1 MVRQIFINFADGRI
15 NLNVVPNLFPIL
27 KFKVTMILSFKKIV
41 LTAMLLTA
49 GVSLYAQQQPSI
61 EEQNEQAFA
70 QRIYE
75 AQVSGNDTAFYD
87 VNQSFLNYLEQ
98 REDWEKF
105 YRAWLNRAIYDVNQ
119 KHFHRA
125 FIQIH
130 HIMEDIRD
138 RRQEQY
144 LYIPNMALGLYYN
157 SRNLPEMGE
166 EYFRRALR
174 SIDTKHETTAVF
186 NCYLS
191 LAQSLSFKRPSE
203 AMACLDSLPQQMLQ
217 NPMFESGVLGYRCI
231 IANMMGDEA
240 AFNTYF
246 EKYDSIRQNNPS
258 QFNAANLEQVMV
270 CRCLMH
276 DDYQGALAWCDS
288 VKVLEVANELRMNVY
303 EKMGDWE
310 RAFRCAELKDSL
322 SHAADS
328 EVLSEE
334 LVDLT
339 HDIDLL
345 QAEREKS
352 ELRRMQLWI
361 VGVMALFII
370 VLLVCMLIYR
380 HRKNRR
386 LKEQFLQLQEAHRST
401 EAAQAIRRAFVST
414 IKDKL
419 NSPINVLRNYA
430 RAINTPDF
438 NLNPEEQNKRYRDI
452 INSAHQ
458 IESLMDSV
466 LDSYARGT
474 ASITEE
480 EKRICLD
487 ALRSPI
493 QTLIGTAEFII
504 EASAQIPQEEYLKM
518 RHEICRDAYHVAVST
533 HKLVLYSLYG
543 DDIPTPKQDVVGLNE
558 IAHSILT
565 SYDLHQEASPLSADR
580 KRTLELEFKSDVAD
594 DVKVT
599 VSPLLQELMNCLLD
613 NVDKYATSGKVLMT
627 CHAESNGTYSI
638 SVSNTG
644 PVIPAADA
652 ERIFEPFVRL
662 SPTEHTLGIG
672 LPLARRLAN
681 SMGYSLTLDLE
692 YTTGAR
698 FVVSGI

>member
-1 MVRQIFINFADGRI
+1 MVS
-15 NLNVVPNLFPIL
+15 
-27 KFKVTMILSFKKIV
+27 SFKKIV
-41 LTAMLLTA
+41 MTAALLVA
-49 GVSLYAQQQPSI
+49 GVSLYAQQQPSA
-61 EEQNEQAFA
+61 EEQKEQAFA

-75 AQVSGNDTAFYD
+75 AQISGSDTAFYD
-87 VNQSFLNYLEQ
+87 AHQEFLNYLEQ
-98 REDWEKF
+98 QGEWEKY
-105 YRAWLNRAIYDVNQ
+105 YRSWLNRAIYDVNQ

-125 FIQIH
+125 FTQIY
-130 HIMEDIRD
+130 HIMDDIRD
-138 RRQEQY
+138 RHQEQY

-174 SIDTKHETTAVF
+174 VIDTEHETVAVF

-191 LAQSLSFKRPSE
+191 LAQSLSFKHPSE
-203 AMACLDSLPQQMLQ
+203 AMACLDSLPQQLLQ
-217 NPMFESGVLGYRCI
+217 NPMYESGVLGYRCI

-276 DDYQGALAWCDS
+276 NDYQCALAWCDS
-288 VKVLEVANELRMNVY
+288 VKVLEIANELRMNVY
-303 EKMGDWE
+303 EHMGDWE

-345 QAEREKS
+345 HAEREKA
-352 ELRRMQLWI
+352 EMHRTQLLV
-361 VGVMALFII
+361 VGFMALFII

-386 LKEQFLQLQEAHRST
+386 LKEQFQQLQEAHRST

-419 NSPINVLRNYA
+419 NSPINMLRNYA
-430 RAINTPDF
+430 RIINTPDF
-438 NLNPEEQNKRYRDI
+438 NLNPEGQAKRYRDI
-452 INSAHQ
+452 INAAHQ

-474 ASITEE
+474 SSITEE

-504 EASAQIPQEEYLKM
+504 EANGQISQEEYLKM
-518 RHEICRDAYHVAVST
+518 RHEVCRDAYHVATST

-558 IAHSILT
+558 IAHSILI

-613 NVDKYATSGKVLMT
+613 NVDKYATSGTVLMA
-627 CHAESNGTYSI
+627 CHAEPNGTYSI

-672 LPLARRLAN
+672 LPLARRLAI

>member
-1 MVRQIFINFADGRI
+1 MV
-15 NLNVVPNLFPIL
+15 
-27 KFKVTMILSFKKIV
+27 LSLKKIV

-138 RRQEQY
+138 RRQEKY

-303 EKMGDWE
+303 EQMGDWE

-352 ELRRMQLWI
+352 ELRHMQLWI

-370 VLLVCMLIYR
+370 ILLVCMLIYR

-599 VSPLLQELMNCLLD
+599 VSPGRC
-613 NVDKYATSGKVLMT
+613 S
-627 CHAESNGTYSI
+627 S
-638 SVSNTG
+638 
-644 PVIPAADA
+644 
-652 ERIFEPFVRL
+652 
-662 SPTEHTLGIG
+662 
-672 LPLARRLAN
+672 
-681 SMGYSLTLDLE
+681 
-692 YTTGAR
+692 
-698 FVVSGI
+698 

>member
-1 MVRQIFINFADGRI
+1 
-15 NLNVVPNLFPIL
+15 
-27 KFKVTMILSFKKIV
+27 MILSFKKIV

-138 RRQEQY
+138 RRQEKY

-240 AFNTYF
+240 AFNGYF

-303 EKMGDWE
+303 EQMGDWE

-345 QAEREKS
+345 QAEREKA
-352 ELRRMQLWI
+352 EIRRMQLVI
-361 VGVMALFII
+361 VGLMALFII

-386 LKEQFLQLQEAHRST
+386 LKEQFQQLQEAHRST

-419 NSPINVLRNYA
+419 NSPINMLRNYA
-430 RAINTPDF
+430 RIINTPDF
-438 NLNPEEQNKRYRDI
+438 NLNPEGQAKRYRDI
-452 INSAHQ
+452 INAAHQ

-474 ASITEE
+474 SSITEE

-504 EASAQIPQEEYLKM
+504 EANGQIPQEEYLKM
-518 RHEICRDAYHVAVST
+518 RHEVCRDAYHVATST

-558 IAHSILT
+558 IAHSILI

-613 NVDKYATSGKVLMT
+613 NVDKYATSGTVLMA
-627 CHAESNGTYSI
+627 CHAEPNGTYSI

-672 LPLARRLAN
+672 LPLARRLAI

>member
-1 MVRQIFINFADGRI
+1 MVS
-15 NLNVVPNLFPIL
+15 
-27 KFKVTMILSFKKIV
+27 SFKKIV
-41 LTAMLLTA
+41 MTATLLVA
-49 GVSLYAQQQPSI
+49 GVSLYAQQQPSA
-61 EEQNEQAFA
+61 EEQKEQAFA

-75 AQVSGNDTAFYD
+75 AQISGSDTAFYD
-87 VNQSFLNYLEQ
+87 AHQEFLDYLEQ
-98 REDWEKF
+98 QGEWEKY
-105 YRAWLNRAIYDVNQ
+105 YRSWLNRAIYDVNQ

-130 HIMEDIRD
+130 HIMDDIRD

-174 SIDTKHETTAVF
+174 SIDTEHETTAVF

-203 AMACLDSLPQQMLQ
+203 AMACLDSLPQQLLQ
-217 NPMFESGVLGYRCI
+217 NPMYESGVLGYRCI

-276 DDYQGALAWCDS
+276 NDYQCALAWCDS
-288 VKVLEVANELRMNVY
+288 VKVLEIANELRMNVY
-303 EKMGDWE
+303 EHMGDWE

-345 QAEREKS
+345 QAEREKA
-352 ELRRMQLWI
+352 EMRRMQLVI
-361 VGVMALFII
+361 VGLMALFII

-386 LKEQFLQLQEAHRST
+386 LKEQFQQLQEAHRST

-419 NSPINVLRNYA
+419 NSPINMLRNYA
-430 RAINTPDF
+430 RIINTPDF
-438 NLNPEEQNKRYRDI
+438 NLNPEGQAKRYRDI
-452 INSAHQ
+452 INAAHQ

-474 ASITEE
+474 SSITEE

-504 EASAQIPQEEYLKM
+504 EANGQIPQEEYLKM
-518 RHEICRDAYHVAVST
+518 RHEVCRDAYHVATST

-558 IAHSILT
+558 IAHSILI

-613 NVDKYATSGKVLMT
+613 NVDKYATSGTVLMT
-627 CHAESNGTYSI
+627 CHAEPNGTYSI

-672 LPLARRLAN
+672 LSLARRLAI

>member
-1 MVRQIFINFADGRI
+1 
-15 NLNVVPNLFPIL
+15 
-27 KFKVTMILSFKKIV
+27 MILSFKKIV

-138 RRQEQY
+138 RRQEKY

-240 AFNTYF
+240 AFNGYF

-303 EKMGDWE
+303 EQMGDWE

-322 SHAADS
+322 LHAADS

-345 QAEREKS
+345 QSEREKA
-352 ELRRMQLWI
+352 ELRHMQLWI

-370 VLLVCMLIYR
+370 ALLVCMLIYR

-504 EASAQIPQEEYLKM
+504 EANAQIPQEEYLKM

-644 PVIPAADA
+644 PVIPAAEA

>member
-1 MVRQIFINFADGRI
+1 MRLRQ
-15 NLNVVPNLFPIL
+15 
-27 KFKVTMILSFKKIV
+27 S
-41 LTAMLLTA
+41 
-49 GVSLYAQQQPSI
+49 
-61 EEQNEQAFA
+61 
-70 QRIYE
+70 
-75 AQVSGNDTAFYD
+75 
-87 VNQSFLNYLEQ
+87 
-98 REDWEKF
+98 
-105 YRAWLNRAIYDVNQ
+105 
-119 KHFHRA
+119 
-125 FIQIH
+125 
-130 HIMEDIRD
+130 
-138 RRQEQY
+138 
-144 LYIPNMALGLYYN
+144 
-157 SRNLPEMGE
+157 
-166 EYFRRALR
+166 
-174 SIDTKHETTAVF
+174 
-186 NCYLS
+186 
-191 LAQSLSFKRPSE
+191 
-203 AMACLDSLPQQMLQ
+203 
-217 NPMFESGVLGYRCI
+217 
-231 IANMMGDEA
+231 
-240 AFNTYF
+240 
-246 EKYDSIRQNNPS
+246 
-258 QFNAANLEQVMV
+258 
-270 CRCLMH
+270 
-276 DDYQGALAWCDS
+276 
-288 VKVLEVANELRMNVY
+288 
-303 EKMGDWE
+303 
-310 RAFRCAELKDSL
+310 
-322 SHAADS
+322 AADS

-339 HDIDLL
+339 HDINLL
-345 QAEREKS
+345 QAEREKA
-352 ELRRMQLWI
+352 EIRRMQLVI
-361 VGVMALFII
+361 VGLMALFII

-386 LKEQFLQLQEAHRST
+386 LKEQFLQLQETHRST

-504 EASAQIPQEEYLKM
+504 EANAQIPQEEYLKM

>member
-1 MVRQIFINFADGRI
+1 MVS
-15 NLNVVPNLFPIL
+15 
-27 KFKVTMILSFKKIV
+27 SFKKTV
-41 LTAMLLTA
+41 MTAALLVA
-49 GVSLYAQQQPSI
+49 GVSLYAQQQPSA
-61 EEQNEQAFA
+61 EEQKEQAFA

-75 AQVSGNDTAFYD
+75 AQISGSDTAFYD
-87 VNQSFLNYLEQ
+87 AHQEFLNYLEQ
-98 REDWEKF
+98 QGEWEKY
-105 YRAWLNRAIYDVNQ
+105 YRSWLNRAIYDVNQ

-125 FIQIH
+125 FTQIY
-130 HIMEDIRD
+130 HIMDDIRD
-138 RRQEQY
+138 RHQEQY

-174 SIDTKHETTAVF
+174 VIDTKHETVAVF

-191 LAQSLSFKRPSE
+191 LAQSLSFKHPSE
-203 AMACLDSLPQQMLQ
+203 AMACLDSLPQQLLQ
-217 NPMFESGVLGYRCI
+217 NPMYESGVLGYRCI

-276 DDYQGALAWCDS
+276 NDYQCALAWCDS
-288 VKVLEVANELRMNVY
+288 VKVLEIANELRMNVY
-303 EKMGDWE
+303 EHMGDWE

-339 HDIDLL
+339 HDINLL
-345 QAEREKS
+345 QAEREKA
-352 ELRRMQLWI
+352 EIRRMQLVI
-361 VGVMALFII
+361 VGLMALFII
-370 VLLVCMLIYR
+370 ALLVCMLIYR

-386 LKEQFLQLQEAHRST
+386 LKEQFQQLQEAHRST

-419 NSPINVLRNYA
+419 NSPINMLRNYA
-430 RAINTPDF
+430 RIINTPDF
-438 NLNPEEQNKRYRDI
+438 NLNPEGQAKRYRDI
-452 INSAHQ
+452 INAAHQ

-474 ASITEE
+474 SSITEE

-504 EASAQIPQEEYLKM
+504 EANGQLPQEEYLKM
-518 RHEICRDAYHVAVST
+518 RHEVCRDAYHVATST

-558 IAHSILT
+558 IAHSILI

-613 NVDKYATSGKVLMT
+613 NVDKYATSGTVLMA
-627 CHAESNGTYSI
+627 CHAEPNGTYSI

-672 LPLARRLAN
+672 LPLARRLAI

>member
-1 MVRQIFINFADGRI
+1 MVS
-15 NLNVVPNLFPIL
+15 
-27 KFKVTMILSFKKIV
+27 SFKKIV
-41 LTAMLLTA
+41 MTAALLVA
-49 GVSLYAQQQPSI
+49 GISLYAQQQPSA
-61 EEQNEQAFA
+61 EEQKEQAFA

-75 AQVSGNDTAFYD
+75 AQISGSDTAFYD
-87 VNQSFLNYLEQ
+87 AHQEFLNYLEQ
-98 REDWEKF
+98 QGEWEKY
-105 YRAWLNRAIYDVNQ
+105 YRSWLNRAIYDVNQ

-125 FIQIH
+125 FTQIY
-130 HIMEDIRD
+130 HIMDDIRD
-138 RRQEQY
+138 RHQEQY

-174 SIDTKHETTAVF
+174 VIDTKHETVAVF

-191 LAQSLSFKRPSE
+191 LAQSLSFKHPSE
-203 AMACLDSLPQQMLQ
+203 AMACLDSLPQQLLQ
-217 NPMFESGVLGYRCI
+217 NPMYESGVLGYRCI

-276 DDYQGALAWCDS
+276 NDYQCALAWCDS
-288 VKVLEVANELRMNVY
+288 VKVLEIANELRMNVY
-303 EKMGDWE
+303 EHMGDWE

-345 QAEREKS
+345 QAEREKA
-352 ELRRMQLWI
+352 EIRRMQLVI
-361 VGVMALFII
+361 VGLMALFII

-386 LKEQFLQLQEAHRST
+386 LKEQFQQLQEAHRST

-419 NSPINVLRNYA
+419 NSPINMLRNYA
-430 RAINTPDF
+430 RIINTPDF
-438 NLNPEEQNKRYRDI
+438 NLNPEGQAKRYRDI
-452 INSAHQ
+452 INAAHQ

-474 ASITEE
+474 SSITEE

-504 EASAQIPQEEYLKM
+504 EANGQISQEEYLRM
-518 RHEICRDAYHVAVST
+518 RHEVCRDAYHVATST

-558 IAHSILT
+558 IAHSILI
-565 SYDLHQEASPLSADR
+565 SYDLHQEGSPLSADR

-613 NVDKYATSGKVLMT
+613 NVDKYATSGTVLMA
-627 CHAESNGTYSI
+627 CHAEPNGTYSI

-672 LPLARRLAN
+672 LPLARCLAI

>member
-1 MVRQIFINFADGRI
+1 MVS
-15 NLNVVPNLFPIL
+15 
-27 KFKVTMILSFKKIV
+27 SFKKIV
-41 LTAMLLTA
+41 MTATLLVA
-49 GVSLYAQQQPSI
+49 GVSLYAQQQPSA
-61 EEQNEQAFA
+61 EEQKEQAFA

-75 AQVSGNDTAFYD
+75 AQISGSDTAFYD
-87 VNQSFLNYLEQ
+87 AHQEFLNYLEQ
-98 REDWEKF
+98 QGEWEKY
-105 YRAWLNRAIYDVNQ
+105 YRSWLNRAIYDVNQ

-125 FIQIH
+125 FTQIY
-130 HIMEDIRD
+130 HIMDDIRD
-138 RRQEQY
+138 RHQEQY

-174 SIDTKHETTAVF
+174 VIDTEHETVAVF

-191 LAQSLSFKRPSE
+191 LAQSLSFKHPSE
-203 AMACLDSLPQQMLQ
+203 AMACLDSLPQQLLQ
-217 NPMFESGVLGYRCI
+217 NPMYESGVLGYRCI

-276 DDYQGALAWCDS
+276 NDYQCALAWCDS
-288 VKVLEVANELRMNVY
+288 VKVLEIANELRMNVY
-303 EKMGDWE
+303 EHMGDWE

-345 QAEREKS
+345 HAEREKA
-352 ELRRMQLWI
+352 EMHRTQLLV
-361 VGVMALFII
+361 VGFMALFII

-386 LKEQFLQLQEAHRST
+386 LKEQFQQLQEAHRST

-419 NSPINVLRNYA
+419 NSPINMLRNYA
-430 RAINTPDF
+430 RIINTPDF
-438 NLNPEEQNKRYRDI
+438 NLNPEGQAKRYRDI
-452 INSAHQ
+452 INAAHQ

-474 ASITEE
+474 SSITEE

-504 EASAQIPQEEYLKM
+504 EANGQISQEEYLKM
-518 RHEICRDAYHVAVST
+518 RHEVCRDAYHVATST

-558 IAHSILT
+558 IAHSILI

-613 NVDKYATSGKVLMT
+613 NVDKYATSGTVLMA
-627 CHAESNGTYSI
+627 CHAEPNGTYSI

-672 LPLARRLAN
+672 LPLARRLAI

>member
-1 MVRQIFINFADGRI
+1 
-15 NLNVVPNLFPIL
+15 
-27 KFKVTMILSFKKIV
+27 MILSFKKIV
-41 LTAMLLTA
+41 MTATLLVA

-98 REDWEKF
+98 HEDWEKF

-174 SIDTKHETTAVF
+174 SIDTEHETTAVF

-240 AFNTYF
+240 AFNGYF

-345 QAEREKS
+345 QSEREKA
-352 ELRRMQLWI
+352 ELRHMQLWI

-370 VLLVCMLIYR
+370 ALLVCMLIYR

-558 IAHSILT
+558 IAHSILN

-613 NVDKYATSGKVLMT
+613 NVDKYATSGKVLMA

>member
-1 MVRQIFINFADGRI
+1 
-15 NLNVVPNLFPIL
+15 
-27 KFKVTMILSFKKIV
+27 MILSFKKVV

-49 GVSLYAQQQPSI
+49 AVSISAQQQKQPSI

-240 AFNTYF
+240 AFNGYF

-345 QAEREKS
+345 QSEREKA

-370 VLLVCMLIYR
+370 ALLVCMLIYR

-504 EASAQIPQEEYLKM
+504 EANAQIPQEEYLKM
-518 RHEICRDAYHVAVST
+518 RHEICRDAYHVAVSS

>member
-1 MVRQIFINFADGRI
+1 MV
-15 NLNVVPNLFPIL
+15 
-27 KFKVTMILSFKKIV
+27 LSLKKIV
-41 LTAMLLTA
+41 MTAMLLTA

-138 RRQEQY
+138 RRQEKY

-240 AFNTYF
+240 AFNGYF

-276 DDYQGALAWCDS
+276 DDYQCALAWCDS
-288 VKVLEVANELRMNVY
+288 VKVLEVANQLRMNVY

-345 QAEREKS
+345 QSEREKA

-370 VLLVCMLIYR
+370 ALLVCMLIYR

-430 RAINTPDF
+430 RALNTPDF

-504 EASAQIPQEEYLKM
+504 EANAQIPQEEYLKM

-613 NVDKYATSGKVLMT
+613 NVDKYATSGKVLMA

>member
-1 MVRQIFINFADGRI
+1 
-15 NLNVVPNLFPIL
+15 
-27 KFKVTMILSFKKIV
+27 MILSFKKIV

-138 RRQEQY
+138 RRQEKY

-303 EKMGDWE
+303 EQMGDWE

-328 EVLSEE
+328 EVLIEE

-345 QAEREKS
+345 QSEREKA
-352 ELRRMQLWI
+352 ELRHMQLWI

-558 IAHSILT
+558 IAHSILN

>member
-1 MVRQIFINFADGRI
+1 
-15 NLNVVPNLFPIL
+15 
-27 KFKVTMILSFKKIV
+27 MILSFKKIV
-41 LTAMLLTA
+41 MTATLLVA

-138 RRQEQY
+138 RRQEKY

-303 EKMGDWE
+303 EQMGDWE

-345 QAEREKS
+345 QSEREKA

-370 VLLVCMLIYR
+370 ILLVCMLIYR

-627 CHAESNGTYSI
+627 CHAESN
-638 SVSNTG
+638 TG
-644 PVIPAADA
+644 PVIPTADA

>member
-1 MVRQIFINFADGRI
+1 
-15 NLNVVPNLFPIL
+15 
-27 KFKVTMILSFKKIV
+27 MILSFKKIV

-49 GVSLYAQQQPSI
+49 GVSISAQQQKQPSI

-130 HIMEDIRD
+130 HIMDDIRD

-174 SIDTKHETTAVF
+174 SIDTEHETTAVF

-217 NPMFESGVLGYRCI
+217 NPMYESGVLGYRCI

-240 AFNTYF
+240 AFNGYF

-303 EKMGDWE
+303 EQMGDWE

-345 QAEREKS
+345 QSEREKA
-352 ELRRMQLWI
+352 ELRRMQLVI
-361 VGVMALFII
+361 VGLMALFII

-380 HRKNRR
+380 HRKNLR
-386 LKEQFLQLQEAHRST
+386 LKEQFLLLQEAHRST

-452 INSAHQ
+452 ITSAHQ

-504 EASAQIPQEEYLKM
+504 EANAQIPQEEYLKM
-518 RHEICRDAYHVAVST
+518 RHEICCDAYHVAVST
-533 HKLVLYSLYG
+533 QKLVLYSLYG

>member
-1 MVRQIFINFADGRI
+1 MQAIMV
-15 NLNVVPNLFPIL
+15 
-27 KFKVTMILSFKKIV
+27 LSFKKIV
-41 LTAMLLTA
+41 MTAALLLA
-49 GVSLYAQQQPSI
+49 GLSLSAQQQPSA
-61 EEQNEQAFA
+61 EEQEEQAFA

-75 AQVSGNDTAFYD
+75 AQMSGNDTTFYNAHQAFLD
-87 VNQSFLNYLEQ
+87 YLEQ
-98 REDWEKF
+98 RGEWEKY
-105 YRAWLNRAIYDVNQ
+105 YRSWLNRAIYDVNR
-119 KHFHRA
+119 KHYHRA

-130 HIMEDIRD
+130 HIMDDIRE
-138 RRQEQY
+138 RQQEKY

-157 SRNLPEMGE
+157 SRNQPEMGE
-166 EYFRRALR
+166 EHFRRALR
-174 SIDTKHETTAVF
+174 DIDTEHETVAVF

-217 NPMFESGVLGYRCI
+217 NPMYESGVLGYRCI
-231 IANMMGDEA
+231 IANMMGDET

-246 EKYDSIRQNNPS
+246 EQYDSIRQYNPS

-276 DDYQGALAWCDS
+276 NDYKCALAWCDS
-288 VKVLEVANELRMNVY
+288 INVLEIATELRMNVY
-303 EKMGDWE
+303 EQMGDWE
-310 RAFRCAELKDSL
+310 RAFRAAELKDSL
-322 SHAADS
+322 SHAADR
-328 EVLSEE
+328 EVLEE
-334 LVDLT
+334 DLVDLT

-345 QAEREKS
+345 RSEREKVA
-352 ELRRMQLWI
+352 LRHMQLLI
-361 VGVMALFII
+361 VGVMSLII
-370 VLLVCMLIYR
+370 IAMLVCMLVYR
-380 HRKNRR
+380 YYKNRR
-386 LKEQFLQLQEAHRST
+386 LKEQFQQLQEAHRSA

-430 RAINTPDF
+430 RIINTPDF
-438 NLNPEEQNKRYRDI
+438 NLNPEGQNKRYRDI
-452 INSAHQ
+452 IESARQ

-504 EASAQIPQEEYLKM
+504 EANGQIPQEEYQKM
-518 RHEICRDAYHVAVST
+518 RYEICCDAYHVAIST

-558 IAHSILT
+558 IARSILT
-565 SYDLHQEASPLSADR
+565 SYDLHKEASPLSAER
-580 KRTLELEFKSDVAD
+580 KRTLELEFKTDVAD
-594 DVKVT
+594 EVKVT
-599 VSPLLQELMNCLLD
+599 ISPLLQELMNCLLD
-613 NVDKYATSGKVLMT
+613 NVDKYATSGTVLMT
-627 CHAESNGTYSI
+627 CHADANGTYSI
-638 SVSNTG
+638 AVSNTG
-644 PVIPAADA
+644 PVIPADDA

-662 SPTEHTLGIG
+662 SASEHTLGIG
-672 LPLARRLAN
+672 LPLARCLAH
-681 SMGYSLTLDLE
+681 SMGYTLTLDLA

>member
-1 MVRQIFINFADGRI
+1 MV
-15 NLNVVPNLFPIL
+15 
-27 KFKVTMILSFKKIV
+27 LSLKKIV

-49 GVSLYAQQQPSI
+49 GVSLYAQQQSSI

-138 RRQEQY
+138 RRQEKY

-303 EKMGDWE
+303 EQMGDWE

-345 QAEREKS
+345 QSEREKA

-370 VLLVCMLIYR
+370 ALLVCMLIYR

-438 NLNPEEQNKRYRDI
+438 NLNPEGQNKRYRDI

-474 ASITEE
+474 ASITEK

-504 EASAQIPQEEYLKM
+504 EANAQIPQEEYLKM

-533 HKLVLYSLYG
+533 QKLVLYSLYG

>member
-1 MVRQIFINFADGRI
+1 M
-15 NLNVVPNLFPIL
+15 
-27 KFKVTMILSFKKIV
+27 
-41 LTAMLLTA
+41 
-49 GVSLYAQQQPSI
+49 
-61 EEQNEQAFA
+61 
-70 QRIYE
+70 
-75 AQVSGNDTAFYD
+75 
-87 VNQSFLNYLEQ
+87 
-98 REDWEKF
+98 
-105 YRAWLNRAIYDVNQ
+105 
-119 KHFHRA
+119 
-125 FIQIH
+125 
-130 HIMEDIRD
+130 
-138 RRQEQY
+138 
-144 LYIPNMALGLYYN
+144 
-157 SRNLPEMGE
+157 
-166 EYFRRALR
+166 
-174 SIDTKHETTAVF
+174 
-186 NCYLS
+186 
-191 LAQSLSFKRPSE
+191 KRP
-203 AMACLDSLPQQMLQ
+203 
-217 NPMFESGVLGYRCI
+217 
-231 IANMMGDEA
+231 
-240 AFNTYF
+240 FNTYF

-276 DDYQGALAWCDS
+276 NDYQCALAWCDS
-288 VKVLEVANELRMNVY
+288 VKVLEIANELRMNVY
-303 EKMGDWE
+303 EHMGDWE

-345 QAEREKS
+345 QAEREKA
-352 ELRRMQLWI
+352 EIRRMQLVI
-361 VGVMALFII
+361 VGLMALFII

-386 LKEQFLQLQEAHRST
+386 LKEQFQQLQEAHRST

-419 NSPINVLRNYA
+419 NSPINMLRNYA
-430 RAINTPDF
+430 RIINTPDF
-438 NLNPEEQNKRYRDI
+438 NLNPEGQAKRYRDI
-452 INSAHQ
+452 INAAHQ

-474 ASITEE
+474 SSITEE

-504 EASAQIPQEEYLKM
+504 EANGQIPQEEYLKM
-518 RHEICRDAYHVAVST
+518 RHEVCRDAYHVATST

-558 IAHSILT
+558 IAHSILI

-613 NVDKYATSGKVLMT
+613 NVDKYATSGTVLMT
-627 CHAESNGTYSI
+627 CHAEPNGTYSI

-672 LPLARRLAN
+672 LPLARRLAI

>member
-1 MVRQIFINFADGRI
+1 
-15 NLNVVPNLFPIL
+15 
-27 KFKVTMILSFKKIV
+27 MILSLKKIV

-138 RRQEQY
+138 RRQEKY

-270 CRCLMH
+270 CRCLMR
-276 DDYQGALAWCDS
+276 DDYQRALAWCDS

-303 EKMGDWE
+303 EQMGDWE

-345 QAEREKS
+345 QSEREKA

-370 VLLVCMLIYR
+370 ALLVCMLIYR

-558 IAHSILT
+558 IAHSILN

-672 LPLARRLAN
+672 LPLARRLAI